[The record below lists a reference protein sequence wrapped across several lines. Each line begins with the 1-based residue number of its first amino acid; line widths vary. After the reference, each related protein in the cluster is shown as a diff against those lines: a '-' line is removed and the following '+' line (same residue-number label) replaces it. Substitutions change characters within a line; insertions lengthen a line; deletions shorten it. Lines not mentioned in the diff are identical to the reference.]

1 MLLAFA
7 LNDDGWSRAA
17 TRGNSVGAEDGG
29 VVLEY
34 TVAQLAH
41 NYPKHRRRSP
51 RERSE
56 RRRQLL

>member
-1 MLLAFA
+1 MM
-7 LNDDGWSRAA
+7 AA
-17 TRGNSVGAEDGG
+17 GLGLPLEAIRVGAEDGG